1 MAVEINLENKV
12 ALVTGGTRGIGK
24 AIVNELLQ
32 SGAKVF
38 ATGTNL
44 TQVEKLNKKNK
55 NSLLTYLQLDLSEPN
70 NVRKFISKTLKVTDI
85 DILVNNAGIN
95 IVSDADIIS
104 DEEFLQIQEIN
115 VHGPFLLAQAFGKQM
130 LNKNWGRI
138 INITSCAGLENSGP
152 VTYSVSKSSLTVYTR
167 TMGRILATEG
177 GHVVMSAIYPGVIA
191 TEGGHWDNV
200 LKNNPTHAKKY
211 LDERCP
217 LKRFGLVSEI
227 APVVVFQCS
236 DLASFSHG
244 AIIPVDG
251 GQSRHYS
258 SFNYLS

>member
-95 IVSDADIIS
+95 KVSDADIIS

-138 INITSCAGLENSGP
+138 INISSIWGV
-152 VTYSVSKSSLTVYTR
+152 VTRPGRLSYSASKMALLGISKTLAVEWAKNNVLVNSVSPGFTLTELTKTTNTKQELKEIENKIPQNR
-167 TMGRILATEG
+167 LALPE
-177 GHVVMSAIYPGVIA
+177 
-191 TEGGHWDNV
+191 
-200 LKNNPTHAKKY
+200 
-211 LDERCP
+211 
-217 LKRFGLVSEI
+217 EI
-227 APVVVFQCS
+227 AKGVLFLSCNLNSYIVGQN
-236 DLASFSHG
+236 L
-244 AIIPVDG
+244 IIDG
-251 GQSRHYS
+251 GYTAI
-258 SFNYLS
+258 